1 VKAKTFFAAVAAA
14 VSVTITLAACGSST
28 TSATGAAAQVAV
40 TTTTVSSATAARPTG
55 LVDELVPVH
64 GARLHVR
71 CEGAGPTTVV
81 LIAGFGGGLDSWA
94 AIAPTMSQTTRVCSY
109 ERFGDG
115 TSDAPPAPQTF
126 ATEADDLHTLLQST
140 GEPGPYLIIGHS
152 FGGPEAVT
160 FASVFAADVRG
171 LILIDASP
179 TEWNTAICAV
189 PDDGSDTAHV
199 FIDLCAQQ
207 SSPANNNEHLDAP
220 TAFAEVAAIN
230 SLGPVPMIVVTAD
243 HHSYPGLAPTEE
255 ARLDDVWR
263 AGQAH
268 WASLTTTAQLIS
280 VDNTSHNIQL
290 DRPEIVLD
298 KIKELLR

>member
-1 VKAKTFFAAVAAA
+1 
-14 VSVTITLAACGSST
+14 
-28 TSATGAAAQVAV
+28 
-40 TTTTVSSATAARPTG
+40 
-55 LVDELVPVH
+55 
-64 GARLHVR
+64 
-71 CEGAGPTTVV
+71 VV

-207 SSPANNNEHLDAP
+207 SSPANNSEHLDAP